1 MAKSVQ
7 SGFAIGHFTLTGGIP
22 ALKNC
27 LCQRVQDIAPSGI
40 QKFLDIIN
48 SMPDVLSL
56 GVGEPDFVT
65 PEHIWRAAFDACA
78 AGQTKYSPNAGLQE
92 LRELL
97 SLNLERL
104 YGLRYDPDTELLIAV
119 GVSEGLQDALIAT
132 LDPGD
137 EVIVPE
143 PCFMAYPANVIFAGG
158 VPVSV
163 PTYYEHDFAVT
174 ARDIAVRLTP
184 RTRSILLGYP
194 SNPTGAVM
202 PLDELERV
210 AQLAQER
217 DLLVYSDEIYD
228 RLVYGVKHTCVA
240 SLPGMRER
248 TILLGGFSKAYA
260 MTGWR
265 VGYVAAPASLLHGI
279 FKVHQYVTMCAPT
292 PGQYAAIEA
301 LRNGEAD
308 VTSMVAEYDRR
319 RRVIVDGLNKLGL
332 ATFEPHGA
340 FYCFPRVKDT
350 GMTSEEFAERL
361 LLEEKVAVV
370 PGEAFGACGAGHV
383 RVCYTASVERL
394 EEALV
399 RIERFLKRH
408 A

>member
-1 MAKSVQ
+1 MRDNLCKKVRD
-7 SGFAIGHFTLTGGIP
+7 IP
-22 ALKNC
+22 
-27 LCQRVQDIAPSGI
+27 PSGI
-40 QKFLDIIN
+40 QKFLEIIN

-65 PEHIWRAAFDACA
+65 PAHIRQAAFDATM
-78 AGQTKYSPNAGLQE
+78 AGDTKYSPNAGLWE

-97 SLNLERL
+97 AAHLERL
-104 YGLRYDPDTELLIAV
+104 YGVRYDPETEMLIAV

-143 PCFMAYPANVIFAGG
+143 PCFMAYKANVIFAGG
-158 VPVSV
+158 CPVVV
-163 PTYYEHDFAVT
+163 PTYLDNDFEVT
-174 ARDIAVRLTP
+174 AQDIADRVTD
-184 RTRSILLGYP
+184 RTRGILLGYP

-202 PLDELERV
+202 PRDELLKV
-210 AQLAQER
+210 AQLAEER

-228 RLVYGVKHTCVA
+228 RLVYGVEHTCFA
-240 SLPGMRER
+240 SLPGMRQR

-265 VGYVAAPASLLHGI
+265 VGYVCAPADLLHGI

-292 PGQYAAIEA
+292 VSQHAAVEA
-301 LRNGEAD
+301 LRNGEPD
-308 VTSMVAEYDRR
+308 VQEMVAEYDRR
-319 RRVIVDGLNKLGL
+319 RRVIVGGLNRLGL
-332 ATFEPHGA
+332 RTFEPHGA
-340 FYCFPRVKDT
+340 FYCFPSVKNS
-350 GMTSEEFAERL
+350 GMTSEVFAERL

-370 PGEAFGACGAGHV
+370 PGEAFGDCGNGHV
-383 RVCYTASVERL
+383 RVCYTAPVDRL
-394 EEALV
+394 EEALN
-399 RIERFLKRH
+399 RIERFLGRH

>member
-1 MAKSVQ
+1 
-7 SGFAIGHFTLTGGIP
+7 
-22 ALKNC
+22 
-27 LCQRVQDIAPSGI
+27 
-40 QKFLDIIN
+40 
-48 SMPDVLSL
+48 
-56 GVGEPDFVT
+56 
-65 PEHIWRAAFDACA
+65 
-78 AGQTKYSPNAGLQE
+78 
-92 LRELL
+92 
-97 SLNLERL
+97 
-104 YGLRYDPDTELLIAV
+104 
-119 GVSEGLQDALIAT
+119 
-132 LDPGD
+132 
-137 EVIVPE
+137 
-143 PCFMAYPANVIFAGG
+143 VIFAGG
-158 VPVSV
+158 APVPV

-174 ARDIAVRLTP
+174 AGDIAARLTR
-184 RTRSILLGYP
+184 RTRGILLGYP

-202 PLDELERV
+202 PLNELERV
-210 AQLAQER
+210 ARLAQER

-265 VGYVAAPASLLHGI
+265 VGYVAAPADMLHGI

-308 VTSMVAEYDRR
+308 VNSMVAEYDRR
-319 RRVIVDGLNKLGL
+319 RRVIVDGLNRLGL

-383 RVCYTASVERL
+383 RVCYTASVDRL

-399 RIERFLKRH
+399 RIGRFLKRRGR
-408 A
+408 